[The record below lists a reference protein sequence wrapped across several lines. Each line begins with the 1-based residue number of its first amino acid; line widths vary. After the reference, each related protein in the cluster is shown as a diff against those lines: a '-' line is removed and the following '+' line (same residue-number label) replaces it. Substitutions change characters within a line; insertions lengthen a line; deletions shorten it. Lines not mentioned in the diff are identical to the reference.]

1 MDRKLIITGIICIL
15 LGIILGAFGAHG
27 LKKAIA
33 NDPDFLNHMTS
44 YETAVRYQI
53 YSGFSFLLI
62 GFNEDKFKF
71 SLKSVYVLWLLGT
84 LFFSGSIY
92 FLSTNYLFGGSL
104 RFLGPVTPIGGLLLI
119 TGWVLLLLRYISVK
133 K

>member
-1 MDRKLIITGIICIL
+1 MGKKWIITGIVCIL

-27 LKKAIA
+27 LKKAIVD
-33 NDPDFLNHMTS
+33 DPDFLAHIAS
-44 YETAVRYQI
+44 YETGVRYQI

-62 GFNEDKFKF
+62 GLNIEKFQF
-71 SLKSVYVLWLLGT
+71 SFKPIYTLWLLGT

-92 FLSTNYLFGGSL
+92 FLSMNYLFGGSL

-119 TGWVLLLLRYISVK
+119 MGWTLFLLKYISVK

>member
-33 NDPDFLNHMTS
+33 NDPDFLSHMTS